1 MDKGLEL
8 DIGHRLVNS
17 TYLIDTEFAR
27 QDDTFEPQVSQASH
41 LLGRAVVALGRSVKT
56 YRRKVEVQQME
67 ILDDECIDTYVV
79 EVLDH
84 LERLSVLV
92 IMEEGVEC
100 DQHLHAVGVGIV
112 DDLR

>member
-1 MDKGLEL
+1 
-8 DIGHRLVNS
+8 
-17 TYLIDTEFAR
+17 
-27 QDDTFEPQVSQASH
+27 
-41 LLGRAVVALGRSVKT
+41 
-56 YRRKVEVQQME
+56 ME